1 MQLITSKKNDV
12 IKEIKKLDTKKNRK
26 KTNRYLIEGLHL
38 VDEALKYNVDIIQV
52 LATDKYLNHRLVKE
66 NYDTAF
72 EISEDLA
79 EYISDTKSPQ
89 GIFAVARINEESKI
103 SDFNGK
109 WILLDNVQDPGN
121 VGTIIR
127 TADAAGFD
135 GVVLGD
141 NTADVYQGKVQRA
154 TQGSQFHIKTITT
167 DTKYIMSEFK
177 NNGIPVWATEVNRH
191 AKPITKLDKTEN
203 VLIVMGNEANG
214 LSKEVLEI
222 ADEQTFI
229 PIFGK
234 AESLNVGVAAS
245 VMMYYLTLEA

>member
-1 MQLITSKKNDV
+1 MQQITSKKNDV
-12 IKEIKKLDTKKNRK
+12 IKEIKKLDAKKNRK
-26 KTNRYLIEGLHL
+26 KNNRYLIEGLHL
-38 VDEALKYNVDIIQV
+38 IDEALKYNVEIVHV
-52 LATDKYLNHRLVKE
+52 LVTDKYVNHRLVKE

-72 EISEDLA
+72 EITEELS

-89 GIFAVARINEESKI
+89 GIFAVAHIDENNKIN
-103 SDFNGK
+103 DFHGK

-135 GVVLGD
+135 GVILGD
-141 NTADVYQGKVQRA
+141 NTADIYQGKVQRS

-167 DTKYIMSEFK
+167 DTKYIMGEFK

-191 AKPITKLDKTEN
+191 AKPITELNKVDD

-214 LSKEVLEI
+214 LNQDVLNL

-245 VMMYYLTLEA
+245 VMMYYLSLGA

>member
-1 MQLITSKKNDV
+1 MQQITSKKNDV

-38 VDEALKYNVDIIQV
+38 IDEALKYNVEIVQV
-52 LATDKYLNHRLVKE
+52 LVTDKYLSHRVVKE

-72 EISEDLA
+72 EITEDLA
-79 EYISDTKSPQ
+79 EYISDTKTPQ
-89 GIFAVARINEESKI
+89 GIFAVANIEDDNKVT
-103 SDFNGK
+103 DFHGK

-135 GVVLGD
+135 GVILGD

-154 TQGSQFHIKTITT
+154 TQGSQFHIKTVTT
-167 DTKYIMSEFK
+167 DTKYIMGEFID
-177 NNGIPVWATEVNRH
+177 NGISVWATEVNRH
-191 AKPITKLDKTEN
+191 AKPITELDRVED

-214 LSKEVLEI
+214 LNKDVL
-222 ADEQTFI
+222 ALATEQTFI
-229 PIFGK
+229 PILGK

-245 VMMYYLTLEA
+245 VMMYYLSLNV